1 MKYKISISIMV
12 YFILLIILI
21 LNMEDKSKIIRNSFL
36 VFMVALVTALFFVNE
51 LVMDYIISVIIR
63 YFYYP
68 TFASIILT
76 LIVSIAIFVSN
87 ILDDEMNDKK
97 RIINYIFSCFIFVAY
112 IIFMSLDVDINSSTA
127 LYQGDSLVALRYIS
141 RTFIIWMIVR
151 VLIKYFYYFLKKENK

>member
-127 LYQGDSLVALRYIS
+127 LYQGDSIVALRYIS